1 MPHVVLN
8 GKVHVKDI
16 FDKINPLFIRNEDVI
31 LKTPNTF
38 IDREKKSILVES
50 LVIEEG
56 NKTSFFAMISGR
68 EDGVVVRIYPG
79 SEVEKTDGVKRTLAE
94 IAKQLLV
101 TFPELEVG
109 KTNISDFLSR

>member
-8 GKVHVKDI
+8 GKVYIKDI
-16 FDKINPLFIRNEDVI
+16 FDKFDPLFVREGAFI
-31 LKTPNTF
+31 LKTSNTF

-50 LVIEEG
+50 LAIEEG
-56 NKTSFFAMISGR
+56 NKNNFLAMIGSR

-79 SEVEKTDGVKRTLAE
+79 SEVEKTDGVKRVLAE
-94 IAKQLLV
+94 IAKQLLG

-109 KTNISDFLSR
+109 KTNISDFLR